1 MNKKTPYF
9 PFVFLII
16 ASTVKLILYT
26 VLNISFR
33 LYKIEIL
40 NNYLI
45 PILNMITNSR
55 IDIFL
60 SQLSTS
66 FLVTSLLSFLGSK
79 GQTIYW
85 QDIIDF
91 KLVKPKNRGF
101 KDYTKYCFILVLCSL
116 FFTVFNW
123 PGFLFFS
130 YLFNVI
136 FLVLMTWKMVDIY
149 YDKKSIKK
157 AIIAEYDEASSKE
170 KKTMLNILFQNTSI
184 AIKEKNYQAVIENVD
199 FLVKTKNIDKSIQVL
214 KLLPYDETVLFVDL
228 LRKIN
233 GSISNSESEK
243 INKVIMQYMRAII
256 KNNGYIDLLTE
267 YIFEPIID
275 KTIQFLDKYGYS
287 LILLACQAGIKA
299 NKEFED
305 KNSVELNKQIYS
317 LKFAFKPIELVDYAY
332 NCGSYEAME
341 SILSEY
347 LKCESTYYNKIC
359 EISKAN
365 GTVSFPMDCLDYY
378 GITLTSDEKDV
389 LKNILKKDREQKS
402 LTRNLL
408 RLIHYILED
417 NNEILKPTD
426 EELDAFLIVY
436 N

>member
-33 LYKIEIL
+33 LYKIVIL

-123 PGFLFFS
+123 PGFYFFHI
-130 YLFNVI
+130 YL
-136 FLVLMTWKMVDIY
+136 M
-149 YDKKSIKK
+149 
-157 AIIAEYDEASSKE
+157 
-170 KKTMLNILFQNTSI
+170 
-184 AIKEKNYQAVIENVD
+184 
-199 FLVKTKNIDKSIQVL
+199 
-214 KLLPYDETVLFVDL
+214 
-228 LRKIN
+228 
-233 GSISNSESEK
+233 
-243 INKVIMQYMRAII
+243 
-256 KNNGYIDLLTE
+256 
-267 YIFEPIID
+267 
-275 KTIQFLDKYGYS
+275 
-287 LILLACQAGIKA
+287 
-299 NKEFED
+299 
-305 KNSVELNKQIYS
+305 
-317 LKFAFKPIELVDYAY
+317 
-332 NCGSYEAME
+332 
-341 SILSEY
+341 
-347 LKCESTYYNKIC
+347 
-359 EISKAN
+359 
-365 GTVSFPMDCLDYY
+365 
-378 GITLTSDEKDV
+378 
-389 LKNILKKDREQKS
+389 
-402 LTRNLL
+402 
-408 RLIHYILED
+408 
-417 NNEILKPTD
+417 
-426 EELDAFLIVY
+426 
-436 N
+436 